1 MGILDN
7 LEAYLELD
15 EDHSSLS
22 SKVFEE
28 TVCKDCTDKV
38 VD

>member
-1 MGILDN
+1 MAILDN

-22 SKVFEE
+22 SKLFEE
-28 TVCKDCTDKV
+28 IVCKDCIDKA

>member
-7 LEAYLELD
+7 IEAYLELD
-15 EDHSSLS
+15 EEHSSLS
-22 SKVFEE
+22 SKLFKE
-28 TVCKDCTDKV
+28 TVCKDCIDKA

>member
-1 MGILDN
+1 MSILDN
-7 LEAYLELD
+7 LEAYLEL

-22 SKVFEE
+22 SKLFEE